1 MGGDARVTLEAV
13 QNAGLD
19 GASAE
24 ACAIQRAA
32 RNRAEQTLVEARAHA
47 AALLA
52 ERRAAAEALADLE
65 ERERLAQAR
74 GDARTTVLRAQR
86 AALNDATAAV
96 HAAALALIHDP
107 RYERRNEAL
116 AAEARKR
123 LAGSGSVRIVTAPNG
138 GFVARAGS
146 RELDYSLSAQV
157 DRHLDAL
164 GEELERLWR

>member
-13 QNAGLD
+13 QNAALD

-24 ACAIQRAA
+24 AHAIQRAA
-32 RNRAEQTLVEARAHA
+32 RNRAEQTVVEARAQA

-74 GDARTTVLRAQR
+74 SDARTTVLRAQR
-86 AALNDATAAV
+86 AVLNDATAAV
-96 HAAALALIHDP
+96 RAAAVQLIHDP
-107 RYERRNEAL
+107 RYERLNEAL

-123 LAGSGSVRIVTAPNG
+123 LAGSGSVQIVTAPNG

-157 DRHLDAL
+157 ERHLDAL